1 MNGVKMLPTR
11 SSTEYRLTTDLED
24 EGIWISKHIIR
35 SPNGSAHIMGIIAA
49 LLECVDHA
57 QEMELPQSP
66 KVVLKASSTSVLL
79 AFLFVSSSTIHV
91 EWLVERNF

>member
-1 MNGVKMLPTR
+1 
-11 SSTEYRLTTDLED
+11 
-24 EGIWISKHIIR
+24 
-35 SPNGSAHIMGIIAA
+35 MGIIAA